1 MGPDGRIILVEKDF
15 DNPLIIAFE
24 VEDAKEDEEF
34 KVNWKEVE
42 KAVREAYPGLK
53 LTYARGD

>member
-1 MGPDGRIILVEKDF
+1 M
-15 DNPLIIAFE
+15 IIAFK
-24 VEDAKEDEEF
+24 VEDAADGAAQEENKEEL

-42 KAVREAYPGLK
+42 KAVREAYPKIK